1 VFRKHGCKVSGEGH
15 IRKHE
20 YAMSGLLVLSC
31 QLRKLI
37 EKLAAL
43 RRRFTTFGRPRR
55 LGGKQRR
62 DIAAAKR

>member
-1 VFRKHGCKVSGEGH
+1 MWERIRKAH

-43 RRRFTTFGRPRR
+43 RRRFTTLAGH
-55 LGGKQRR
+55 
-62 DIAAAKR
+62 AV

>member
-1 VFRKHGCKVSGEGH
+1 MLCEHGGEVSGEGH

-20 YAMSGLLVLSC
+20 YAMSSLLVLSC

-37 EKLAAL
+37 ETLAAL
-43 RRRFTTFGRPRR
+43 GRRFTPFGRPRR